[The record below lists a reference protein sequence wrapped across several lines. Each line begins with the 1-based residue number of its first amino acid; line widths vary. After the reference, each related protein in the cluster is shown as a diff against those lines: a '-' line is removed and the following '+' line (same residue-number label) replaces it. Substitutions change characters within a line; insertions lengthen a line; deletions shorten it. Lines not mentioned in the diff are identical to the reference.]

1 MKISEQEAWVLKQK
15 GHAVPRATFKVE
27 NKPLILPIGFFYLS
41 INRDDGGRI
50 IFSQLVSSD
59 AP

>member
-1 MKISEQEAWVLKQK
+1 MKISEQEAWDLKQK
-15 GHAVPRATFKVE
+15 GHAIPRGTFKGKK
-27 NKPLILPIGFFYLS
+27 KPLVLPIGFFYLS
-41 INRDDGGRI
+41 INKDDGGRI